1 MASSSAPSP
10 FLCLSP
16 CPSSPMRASAASERA
31 VLMQPASLLSSHTLG
46 QATEVAPSIPHVC
59 PACALH
65 TSSRLSLQP
74 LWQTSS
80 PLSSRQ
86 GNSAVATRLMMM
98 QGLEPS
104 QMAAKW
110 VILPLDHSLSLF
122 LEQGVSAWGD
132 LSEVHSSQSPSQI
145 KCCFLSGTIRWTSA
159 PRPSPGHCRALCA
172 GSPGKAGLVINLY
185 SHWGVGGRPQRFT
198 FWSLLVF
205 WGSVTFSVGP
215 WVWLW
220 MCKIFLMLKQCGGMS
235 LVEIPDA

>member
-1 MASSSAPSP
+1 MASSSDPSP
-10 FLCLSP
+10 FLCLLP
-16 CPSSPMRASAASERA
+16 CPSSPRRASAASERG
-31 VLMQPASLLSSHTLG
+31 VVVEPALLLSSHTLS
-46 QATEVAPSIPHVC
+46 QAREVAPSILHMC

-65 TSSRLSLQP
+65 TSSHLSLQP

-110 VILPLDHSLSLF
+110 LFLPLDLSLSLF

-132 LSEVHSSQSPSQI
+132 LSEVRCSQSPSQI
-145 KCCFLSGTIRWTSA
+145 KCCFLSGTIWWTSA
-159 PRPSPGHCRALCA
+159 PRPSCGHCQALCA
-172 GSPGKAGLVINLY
+172 GSPGKAGLVINPY
-185 SHWGVGGRPQRFT
+185 SHWGVGSRPQRFT

-205 WGSVTFSVGP
+205 WDVSPSLLGP
-215 WVWLW
+215 GFG
-220 MCKIFLMLKQCGGMS
+220 CECAKYF
-235 LVEIPDA
+235 